1 MMGEVLVNAAL
12 ITVGA
17 GLGFWLLLQGCSKL
31 GRHFANCRETQTTA
45 LIPES
50 PEEVLLFSSKP
61 NYSALRNRT
70 TQLQA
75 DEAARAG

>member
-12 ITVGA
+12 ISIVAGA
-17 GLGFWLLLQGCSKL
+17 GVLIALKGCSLL
-31 GRHFANCRETQTTA
+31 GRRLANCRKAQTTA

-50 PEEVLLFSSKP
+50 PEEVFLFTGQP

-70 TQLQA
+70 TQLRA

>member
-12 ITVGA
+12 ISVVAGA
-17 GLGFWLLLQGCSKL
+17 GVLIALKGCSLL
-31 GRHFANCRETQTTA
+31 GRRLAHCRGTQTTA

-75 DEAARAG
+75 DETARAG

>member
-1 MMGEVLVNAAL
+1 MMGEVLVNAAWICL
-12 ITVGA
+12 
-17 GLGFWLLLQGCSKL
+17 GLGIWIAILIKGSSML
-31 GRHFANCRETQTTA
+31 GQALAEARKAQTA

-50 PEEVLLFSSKP
+50 VDEEFIFAGQP

-70 TQLQA
+70 TQLRA